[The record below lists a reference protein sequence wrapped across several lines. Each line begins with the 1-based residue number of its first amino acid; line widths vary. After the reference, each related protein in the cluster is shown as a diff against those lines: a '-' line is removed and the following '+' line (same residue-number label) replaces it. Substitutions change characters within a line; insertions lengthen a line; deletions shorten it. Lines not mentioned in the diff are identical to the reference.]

1 MAALLNY
8 VDRNVLGLLAT
19 TIQKD
24 LNISNQEYAS
34 IINFFLIAYT
44 IANLLSGRVV
54 DKLGVRWSLAL
65 FVAWWTVAN
74 ALTGMARSLG
84 QICGLRFMLGLGE
97 AGCYGHFVAGHQT
110 GLNLDDIL
118 VFKAIL
124 QFRYYLIGNWR
135 YYSAKI

>member
-1 MAALLNY
+1 MALKVPYLRWILACALFMAALLNY

-34 IINFFLIAYT
+34 IINYFLIAYT
-44 IANLLSGRVV
+44 LANLLSGRVV

-65 FVAWWTVAN
+65 FVAWWTMAN

-84 QICGLRFMLGLGE
+84 QI
-97 AGCYGHFVAGHQT
+97 
-110 GLNLDDIL
+110 
-118 VFKAIL
+118 
-124 QFRYYLIGNWR
+124 
-135 YYSAKI
+135 